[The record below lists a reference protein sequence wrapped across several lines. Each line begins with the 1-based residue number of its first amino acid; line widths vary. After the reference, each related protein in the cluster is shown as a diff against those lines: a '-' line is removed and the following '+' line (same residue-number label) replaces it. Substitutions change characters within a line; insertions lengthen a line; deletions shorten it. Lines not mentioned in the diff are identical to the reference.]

1 MNRDNAL
8 PACYFSPHTAVTF
21 PGRSCDPRECF
32 SSEHGLPRVP
42 MVPRWSALSVML
54 TFAFC
59 LATVARRSMNGY
71 DPCPTPSRMSFSS
84 RLPLTRPI
92 LLTMSLSRY
101 VTPRHSSSDRAS
113 DRYVYEQWIE
123 EVRSICGPT
132 IPVIL
137 VGCKSDLR
145 PAPGMYLSWVK
156 CRPV

>member
-1 MNRDNAL
+1 
-8 PACYFSPHTAVTF
+8 
-21 PGRSCDPRECF
+21 
-32 SSEHGLPRVP
+32 
-42 MVPRWSALSVML
+42 
-54 TFAFC
+54 
-59 LATVARRSMNGY
+59 MNGY

-101 VTPRHSSSDRAS
+101 VTPRYSSSDRVS
-113 DRYVYEQWIE
+113 DRYAYEQWIE

-145 PAPGMYLSWVK
+145 PAPGMYLNWVK